1 MAWANGAAL
10 RSARWKALCRRS
22 AMPGRVQ
29 LRPKATSFA
38 HGGHSGVGSCKA
50 WTWLVKVAKSFQEE
64 LAMMKLMKKTLS

>member
-1 MAWANGAAL
+1 
-10 RSARWKALCRRS
+10 
-22 AMPGRVQ
+22 MPGRVQ